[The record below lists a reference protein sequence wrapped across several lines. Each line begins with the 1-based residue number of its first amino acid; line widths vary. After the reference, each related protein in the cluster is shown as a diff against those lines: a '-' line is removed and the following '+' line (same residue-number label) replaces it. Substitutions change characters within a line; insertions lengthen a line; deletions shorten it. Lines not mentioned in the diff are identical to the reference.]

1 MTNRKP
7 PGTDWESW
15 VDAVIRESRDRGE
28 FDNLP
33 GSGKPIEGLD
43 RAQDELWWV
52 RKKLKDEGIS
62 YLPPTL
68 ALRKDREDTLASID
82 SLASEARVR
91 QLLEELNER
100 IRAVNRRPVQG
111 PPSTVV
117 PLEVDE
123 VIARW
128 RRRRVGALAD
138 PPLTPPPTPEA
149 TPTGMEPRQRRWWLR
164 RAPRHQHRRP

>member
-1 MTNRKP
+1 MANRKP

-43 RAQDELWWV
+43 RPHDELWWV

-68 ALRKDREDTLASID
+68 ALRKDREDTLVAIE
-82 SLASEARVR
+82 SLPSEARVR

-100 IRAVNRRPVQG
+100 IRAVNRRPAQG

-117 PLEVDE
+117 PLDVDE
-123 VIARW
+123 VIAGW
-128 RRRRVGALAD
+128 RRRRVSALTDAQ
-138 PPLTPPPTPEA
+138 LTPPPNPGA
-149 TPTGMEPRQRRWWLR
+149 TPTMERREGRWWLR
-164 RAPRHQHRRP
+164 RTRRNQGR